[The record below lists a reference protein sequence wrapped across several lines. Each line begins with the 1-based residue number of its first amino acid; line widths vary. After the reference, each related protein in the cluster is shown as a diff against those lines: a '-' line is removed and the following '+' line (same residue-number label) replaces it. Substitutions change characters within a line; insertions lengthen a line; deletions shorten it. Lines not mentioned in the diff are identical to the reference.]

1 VYLRDENDGALVE
14 KGGNII
20 TGAVIILHGTAEEDD
35 DEEQMTVDTV
45 ESFGHCRE
53 RYLYYSTEPPVLAC
67 SCVLLCQKAHSSF
80 IITTSFTI

>member
-20 TGAVIILHGTAEEDD
+20 TRAVIILHGTAEEDD
-35 DEEQMTVDTV
+35 DEEQMTVDTF

-53 RYLYYSTEPPVLAC
+53 RYSYRLNPIAPTFTET
-67 SCVLLCQKAHSSF
+67 KY
-80 IITTSFTI
+80 